1 MTTMQR
7 ISYEEV
13 EVTPYS
19 TSKDSV
25 YISED
30 IRHGETYQSLCDKL
44 KEYRFEEHIQN
55 LREEFACQSCSTLS
69 FRIVFEFEFEEEN
82 SEFIM
87 FCSDLQIP
95 SRDEI
100 EYTINNI
107 TEKMRVDK
115 FFQEKVDKFFQ
126 ENNYNKVYVEAK
138 MSTKFYIH
146 RSLDIMNQY
155 QEEVEELFDE
165 GYDDDESPPAV
176 VESPFISD
184 NCSICLSMI
193 PNILNIPCLHLS
205 VCSQCE
211 EVGKL
216 LKCSVCRKKIERK
229 IKI

>member
-13 EVTPYS
+13 ETTPVT
-19 TSKDSV
+19 TVKEAIF
-25 YISED
+25 ISED
-30 IRHGETYQSLCDKL
+30 LGNKTYEGIMEKY

-55 LREEFACQSCSTLS
+55 LREEFGCQSNSTLS
-69 FRIVFEFEFEEEN
+69 FRIVFEFDEEEN

-107 TEKMRVDK
+107 TEEMRVNN
-115 FFQEKVDKFFQ
+115 FFKEKVDKFFK
-126 ENNYNKVYVEAK
+126 ENNYNKVYVEAR
-138 MSTKFYIH
+138 MGTKFFIH

-155 QEEVEELFDE
+155 EEEADELLDE
-165 GYDDDESPPAV
+165 GYSDDEKPPV
-176 VESPFISD
+176 IVESPFISD
-184 NCSICLSMI
+184 NCSICLSNI
-193 PNILNIPCLHLS
+193 PNILFFPCLHQS